1 MKSII
6 EQIYYGNIR
15 EFDRKRVSNSDT
27 ELQAYEAIYN
37 RLDAEEKALF
47 NQFEELLTKGFGE
60 ELKAT
65 FERGFKMGA
74 RIAIEIVEFDI
85 D

>member
-1 MKSII
+1 MESII

-15 EFDRKRVSNSDT
+15 EFDRKRVSNGDE

-37 RLDAEEKALF
+37 RLNDEEKVLF
-47 NQFEELLTKGFGE
+47 NKFEELLTQGFGE
-60 ELKAT
+60 ELRAT

-74 RIAIEIVEFDI
+74 RMAIEIAEFDI
-85 D
+85 